1 MTALRGYIPA
11 GGPGAAGVHSCDID
25 YVPADKLWPA
35 QHHADEGSFYL
46 WGPEPPADFAV
57 NHEAAA

>member
-11 GGPGAAGVHSCDID
+11 GAIGDID

-35 QHHADEGSFYL
+35 QHHADEDSFYQ